1 MIDQLRQRARE
12 LLETGQAAVVIGYG
26 ERAGDGRPVP
36 LFVTQPAETARLV
49 FTPACVDNLAR
60 YLTRKD
66 VQALGR
72 PALVA
77 TPPTIKAVAV
87 LVQENQLAADGLVL
101 IGVCCE
107 APGTAGT
114 ACALLAGAT
123 LAELEAEVAGRLR
136 GQELTEA
143 ALARVAALE
152 AQSADERWAFWEAEF
167 ARCIR
172 CYACRQACPLCYCE
186 QCIVEK
192 NQPQWVPSSPH
203 PLGNTLFHFY
213 RAFHLAGRCVLCDAC
228 AEACPMDIPLGLLNR
243 KLARE
248 VRDNFAY
255 EAGYDHTAPPAMASY
270 RSSDQ
275 EAFIR

>member
-1 MIDQLRQRARE
+1 MIEQLRQRARE
-12 LLETGQAAVVIGYG
+12 LLETERAAVVIGYG
-26 ERAGDGRPVP
+26 EQGAAGRPIP
-36 LFVTQPAETARLV
+36 IFVTKVAEVGRLV

-77 TPPTIKAVAV
+77 PPATIKAVSV
-87 LVQENQLAADGLVL
+87 LVQENQLAADGVEL
-101 IGVCCE
+101 IGVCCAE
-107 APGTAGT
+107 PGRADADCALMAGT
-114 ACALLAGAT
+114 T
-123 LAELEAEVAGRLR
+123 LAELEAELAGRLR
-136 GQELTEA
+136 GQALTEA
-143 ALARVAALE
+143 ALAPVVELE
-152 AQSADERWAFWEAEF
+152 GQSAAARWAFWQAEF

-172 CYACRQACPLCYCE
+172 CYACRQACPLCNCE

-203 PLGNTLFHFY
+203 PLGNTLFHLY

-270 RSSDQ
+270 RASDQ
-275 EAFIR
+275 EEFIR